1 MWNQERTISFPH
13 SSHLHPLLPSPSPVH
28 VAASVGAVECLQ
40 VLAAHGADLEQRS
53 MHGAQPLHEAAASGQ
68 TG

>member
-1 MWNQERTISFPH
+1 MESRAY
-13 SSHLHPLLPSPSPVH
+13 HLLPPLLTPPPLLPSPSPVH